1 MLTVNSVTPDA
12 SDQVVAA
19 DPDNLPPAP
28 DQQYFMVSIT
38 ATYNGS
44 VLADAGQ
51 VPDGLDVIGATNISY
66 LRRPRTAAERSPA
79 RISS

>member
-1 MLTVNSVTPDA
+1 
-12 SDQVVAA
+12 
-19 DPDNLPPAP
+19 
-28 DQQYFMVSIT
+28 MVSIT